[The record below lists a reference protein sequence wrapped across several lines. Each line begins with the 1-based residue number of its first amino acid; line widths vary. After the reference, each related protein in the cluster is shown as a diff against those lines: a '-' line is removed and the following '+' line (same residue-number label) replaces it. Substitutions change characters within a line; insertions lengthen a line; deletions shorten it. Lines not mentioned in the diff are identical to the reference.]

1 MPDYNRVIQH
11 SIDYIERNLYQEI
24 QMEDIADNVGFS
36 LYHFMRI
43 FYTFTG
49 YTLKSYVRERRLSEA
64 AKDLIEGNYQVKQI
78 AGKYSFISV
87 ESFIRAFKKQFR
99 DTPLV
104 YKKNNQLM
112 NYTPKLV
119 PQFCENQTKGRK
131 MNYKIKEMSE
141 INAVGLMRK
150 VKHGDGSIHKLW
162 MDFKEVLGRDF
173 DYKNDSYISICP
185 PHPQFMDKA
194 PGPDDEFSYFVGMI
208 KKANTPEI
216 PQLESYSVKPA
227 TYAVF
232 THEGSPASLADTYR
246 YISCEWIK
254 SVDYEWAM
262 GHELEIFDE
271 RFSEDHSETSKFDI
285 YVPIIVK

>member
-1 MPDYNRVIQH
+1 MPDYYRIMQN
-11 SIDYIERNLYQEI
+11 SIDYIERKLTDDLE
-24 QMEDIADNVGFS
+24 MEDISDNVGFS

-64 AKDLIEGNYQVKQI
+64 AKDLIDGNLKVKQL
-78 AGKYSFISV
+78 AGKYCFINS
-87 ESFIRAFKKQFR
+87 ESFIRAFKKQFH

-119 PQFCENQTKGRK
+119 LQFYENQNKGRK

-141 INAVGLMRK
+141 INAIGLMRK
-150 VKHGDGSIHKLW
+150 VKHSDGSIHKQW
-162 MDFKEVLGRDF
+162 MDFRKALGKDF
-173 DYKNDSYISICP
+173 DYKKDTYISICP
-185 PHPQFMDKA
+185 PHPQFMEKA
-194 PGPDDEFSYFVGMI
+194 PGPDDEFDYFVGMI
-208 KKANTPEI
+208 KKENTPEM
-216 PQLESYSVKPA
+216 PGFDTYTVKSA

-232 THEGSPASLADTYR
+232 THEGSPETLEDTYR

-254 SVDYEWAM
+254 TVDYEWAM
-262 GHELEIFDE
+262 GDELEIFDE

>member
-1 MPDYNRVIQH
+1 MPDYYRIIQN
-11 SIDYIERNLYQEI
+11 SIDYIERNLTVNLE
-24 QMEDIADNVGFS
+24 MEDIADNVGFS
-36 LYHFMRI
+36 LYHFMRV

-64 AKDLIEGNYQVKQI
+64 SKDLLEGDSQI
-78 AGKYSFISV
+78 KHLAGKYCFITT
-87 ESFIRAFKKQFR
+87 ESFIRAFRKQFH

-104 YKKNNQLM
+104 YRRNNQLM

-119 PQFCENQTKGRK
+119 LQFYETKTKGTK

-141 INAVGLMRK
+141 IKAVGLKRK
-150 VKHGDGSIHKLW
+150 VKHSDGSIHQLW
-162 MDFKEVLGRDF
+162 YEFKEILGKDF
-173 DYKNDSYISICP
+173 DYKNDSYIAICP
-185 PHPQFMDKA
+185 PHPQFVEQA

-208 KKANTPEI
+208 KKANTPTN
-216 PQLESYSVKPA
+216 PNLETYTVKPA

-232 THEGSPASLADTYR
+232 THEGATATLGETYG

-254 SVDYEWAM
+254 TVDYEWAE
-262 GHELEIFDE
+262 GDELEIFDE
-271 RFSEDHSETSKFDI
+271 RFSEEHPETSKFDI